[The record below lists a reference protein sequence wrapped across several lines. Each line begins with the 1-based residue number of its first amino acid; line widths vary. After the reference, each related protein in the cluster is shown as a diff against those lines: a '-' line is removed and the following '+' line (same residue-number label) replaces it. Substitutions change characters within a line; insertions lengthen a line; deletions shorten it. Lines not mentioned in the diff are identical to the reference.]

1 MPNQKSYQQL
11 FQRER
16 RRGDLVFAVIFMAF
30 SIFLLSQIGTET
42 AWGRKTK
49 LVAQPYFWPIVSL
62 SGMTFFAV
70 LHFLGSILSPR
81 IPGRLQELGFWLRA
95 LEYVAWF
102 LVYVWLVPVMGYLPA
117 TLIFM
122 PLLAFRM
129 GYRDKKMLLTA
140 AGIGFAIVLLFK
152 SFLAVKIPAGEWYEY
167 LPDFMRSF
175 MMINF

>member
-1 MPNQKSYQQL
+1 MPKSYQQL

-16 RRGDLVFAVIFMAF
+16 RKGDLVFAVIFMAF
-30 SIFLLSQIGTET
+30 SIFLLSQIGNET
-42 AWGRKTK
+42 HWGRKAK

-62 SGMTFFAV
+62 AGMVFFAV

-81 IPGRLQELGFWLRA
+81 IPGRLQEIGFWLRA

-102 LVYVWLVPVMGYLPA
+102 LVYVWLVPVIGYLPA
-117 TLIFM
+117 TLVFM

-152 SFLAVKIPAGEWYEY
+152 TFLAVKIPAGEWYEY
-167 LPDFMRSF
+167 LPDAIRSF
-175 MMINF
+175 MMLNF

>member
-1 MPNQKSYQQL
+1 MPKSYQQL

-16 RRGDLVFAVIFMAF
+16 RKGDLVFAVLFMAF

-42 AWGRKTK
+42 HWGRKTK

-62 SGMTFFAV
+62 IGMTFFAV

-81 IPGRLQELGFWLRA
+81 IPGRLQEIGFWLRA

-102 LVYVWLVPVMGYLPA
+102 LVYVWVVPIVGYLPT
-117 TLIFM
+117 TLVFM

-129 GYRDKKMLLTA
+129 GYRDKKILWIA
-140 AGIGFAIVLLFK
+140 AGIGFAIVTLFK
-152 SFLAVKIPAGEWYEY
+152 AFLSVKIPDGALYEY